1 MKKLLKLLGMLG
13 RKEEGMAGPAAAIIL
28 SSFVVVGSSLAFVV
42 VDTGTFSAREV
53 TETVMGSLDGVLGT
67 LEPVGPVTVI
77 DVNDDGAIDQNDRIV
92 LDLRNVPG
100 GSAVLV
106 DPSASSGSL
115 IINFVDAQDRVPGV
129 PYDVA
134 KINGDG
140 DDFLETGEL
149 FEVTVSPPAGS
160 RLDANETFSLEI
172 VPPDGA
178 LLIID
183 RTMPPATDRVTG
195 LH

>member
-1 MKKLLKLLGMLG
+1 MKKLFKLLGSLG

-28 SSFVVVGSSLAFVV
+28 SSFVVAGSSLAFVV
-42 VDTGTFSAREV
+42 VNAGTFSAREV
-53 TETVMGSLDGVLGT
+53 TDTVMASLDGVLGT
-67 LEPVGPVTVI
+67 LEPLGPVTVI
-77 DVNDDGAIDQNDRIV
+77 DVNGDGAIDESDHIV

-115 IINFVDAQDRVPGV
+115 IINFADAQDRVPGV
-129 PYDVA
+129 PYAVA
-134 KINGDG
+134 KISGDG

-149 FEVTVSPPAGS
+149 FEITVQPPAGS

-172 VPPDGA
+172 MPPGGA
-178 LLIID
+178 LLIIE
-183 RTMPPATDRVTG
+183 RTMSPATDRVTG

>member
-1 MKKLLKLLGMLG
+1 MKKLFKLLGILG

-53 TETVMGSLDGVLGT
+53 TETVMASLDGVLGT

-129 PYDVA
+129 PYAVA

-149 FEVTVSPPAGS
+149 FEVSVQPPAGS

-172 VPPDGA
+172 MPPGGA
-178 LLIID
+178 LLIIE
-183 RTMPPATDRVTG
+183 RTMSPATDRVTG

>member
-1 MKKLLKLLGMLG
+1 MKKLLQLLGNLG

-42 VDTGTFSAREV
+42 VNAGTFSAGEV
-53 TETVMGSLDGVLGT
+53 AETVMGSLDGVLGA
-67 LEPVGPVTVI
+67 LQPVGPVTAIDVDDDGVI
-77 DVNDDGAIDQNDRIV
+77 DESDNIV

-100 GSAVLV
+100 GSPVLV
-106 DPSASSGSL
+106 DPSASSGAL
-115 IINFVDAQDRVPGV
+115 IINYVDAQNRVPGV
-129 PYDVA
+129 PYAVA

-140 DDFLETGEL
+140 DDFLEPGEL
-149 FEVTVSPPAGS
+149 FEIAVNPPPGS

-172 VPPDGA
+172 MPPGGA
-178 LLIID
+178 LLIIE
-183 RTMPPATDRVTG
+183 RTMSPATDRVTG

>member
-1 MKKLLKLLGMLG
+1 MKKLLKLLGRLG
-13 RKEEGMAGPAAAIIL
+13 RREEGMAGPAATIIL

-42 VDTGTFSAREV
+42 VNTGTFSADEV
-53 TETVMGSLDGVLGT
+53 AKTAMGSLDGVLGT
-67 LEPVGPVTVI
+67 LEPVGPVTAI
-77 DVNDDGAIDQNDRIV
+77 DVNDDGAIDESDRIV

-106 DPSASSGSL
+106 DPSASSGAL
-115 IINFVDAQDRVPGV
+115 IINYVDAQNRVPGV
-129 PYDVA
+129 PYAVA
-134 KINGDG
+134 RISGDG

-149 FEVTVSPPAGS
+149 FEVTVQPPPGS

-172 VPPDGA
+172 MPPGGA
-178 LLIID
+178 LLIIE
-183 RTMPPATDRVTG
+183 RTMSPATDRVTG